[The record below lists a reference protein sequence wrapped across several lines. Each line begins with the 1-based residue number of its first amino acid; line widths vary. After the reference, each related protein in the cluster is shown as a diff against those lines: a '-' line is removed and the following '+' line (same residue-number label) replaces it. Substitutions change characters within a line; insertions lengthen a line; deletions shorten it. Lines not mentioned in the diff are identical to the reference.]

1 MKKRIAALLLALLLV
16 SGGMAQA
23 ASLPTGEPYDGRFT
37 DVHPDDWFYPNV
49 STLYSLGLTRG
60 KTADL
65 FGVYDNISIKEVVG
79 FAARLRSLLFYGEA
93 EYGPSSY
100 VPAGLDEE
108 HWYLPYVLYLQS
120 EGALDAEFLNRLD
133 QPATRAQ
140 TARIAVAALPSE
152 LFTSINDAAVSV
164 GYATRT
170 FIPDVTDY
178 TPYQQEILQ
187 LYRWGIVTG
196 SDAQGRF
203 YPDTPITRGEF
214 SALLTRLADPSLRV
228 KLDWDISA
236 YYTAKSKTYAS
247 LVPPGAY
254 RRTHALDDYAAIDEN
269 IRYMLSGGANTLTVQ
284 LSREGVT
291 EAMVSQLMGAYLN
304 AVRTY
309 IEQGYNAVSCSYS
322 GSTGRVTL
330 RFYSS
335 LFPDAAFATA
345 RSDTLTEAIRIHD
358 QLWSEGTI
366 TASMTQWEKAR
377 IYYTYIC
384 NHSTY
389 DYQAVDS
396 SLSHSAYS
404 LFFLGTAVCDGYTA
418 AYNLLLKLEG
428 IPCTTYSTDSHI
440 WTIADLDGVRVHID
454 PTWGDQGAAI
464 RYEYFGMTEAQSLG
478 RF

>member
-1 MKKRIAALLLALLLV
+1 MKKRFAALLLALLLC
-16 SGGMAQA
+16 GGTVRA
-23 ASLPTGEPYDGRFT
+23 ASLPAGEPYDGRFT
-37 DVHPDDWFYPNV
+37 DVHPEDWFYPNV
-49 STLYSLGLTRG
+49 STLFSLGLTRG

-65 FGVYDNISIKEVVG
+65 FGVYDNISVKEVVG
-79 FAARLRSLLFYGEA
+79 FAARLRSLLFYGSA
-93 EYGPSSY
+93 EYGPSAY
-100 VPAGLDEE
+100 IPAGLDEE

-120 EGALDAEFLNRLD
+120 EGALDSELAGRLD
-133 QPATRAQ
+133 QTATRAQ
-140 TARIAVAALPSE
+140 TARIAVAALPAE
-152 LFTSINDAAVSV
+152 LFSPINDAAVSV

-196 SDAQGRF
+196 SDELGRF

-228 KLDWDISA
+228 TLDWDVSA
-236 YYTAKSKTYAS
+236 YYTAKAKTYAS
-247 LVPPGAY
+247 LVAPGAY
-254 RRTHALDDYAAIDEN
+254 RRAHAIDDGAAIDEN
-269 IRYMLSGGANTLTVQ
+269 IRYMLSGGANTLTLQ

-335 LFPDAAFATA
+335 LFSDASFAAA
-345 RSDTLTEAIRIHD
+345 RAETLTEAIRIHD

-366 TASMTQWEKAR
+366 TASMTEWEKAR
-377 IYYTYIC
+377 VYYTYIC
-384 NHSTY
+384 NHCTY
-389 DYQAVDS
+389 DYQAIDS
-396 SLSHSAYS
+396 SMSHSAYS
-404 LFFLGTAVCDGYTA
+404 LFFLGSAVCDGYTA

-428 IPCTTYSTDSHI
+428 INCSTCSTDNHI
-440 WTIADLDGVRVHID
+440 WTIADLDGVRYHID
-454 PTWGDQGAAI
+454 PTWGDQSAAI